1 MKKHAAGD
9 NMVFNNAIL
18 YAFPLYDEPFVLCKL
33 LQAILLFSITRICH
47 KVLRICLWGNCI
59 IPVTHPHTLFCVA
72 VSPFRYITHPKDNP
86 NRRRLTCCGCFTDL
100 HAIRILCVSLA
111 PAECTR
117 STNLGESNAEEVGA
131 GDLLVSFITVVH
143 VVVTSV
149 YCMYNTWAR
158 ITLTRPPPLA
168 VLAA

>member
-47 KVLRICLWGNCI
+47 KVLRIYLCGNCT
-59 IPVTHPHTLFCVA
+59 IPVTHPHALFCVA
-72 VSPFRYITHPKDNP
+72 VSPFRYITLPKDNP

-100 HAIRILCVSLA
+100 HAIYVSCVCRWHLQSA
-111 PAECTR
+111 HEAQIWGQVMR
-117 STNLGESNAEEVGA
+117 KK
-131 GDLLVSFITVVH
+131 LVQGI
-143 VVVTSV
+143 
-149 YCMYNTWAR
+149 C
-158 ITLTRPPPLA
+158 
-168 VLAA
+168 

>member
-1 MKKHAAGD
+1 MKKHAAGGD

-18 YAFPLYDEPFVLCKL
+18 HAVLLYDEPFVLCKL
-33 LQAILLFSITRICH
+33 LQAILLFIITRICH
-47 KVLRICLWGNCI
+47 KVLRIYLCGNCT

-111 PAECTR
+111 PAKCTR
-117 STNLGESNAEEVGA
+117 STNLGASDAAEVGV
-131 GDLLVSFITVVH
+131 GGLLVSFIHKTTV
-143 VVVTSV
+143 TG
-149 YCMYNTWAR
+149 
-158 ITLTRPPPLA
+158 RPEH
-168 VLAA
+168 